1 MASPSMLGHTP
12 VTALGEEPERWIVF
26 IHGILGKRA
35 NWRGIAKRFV
45 ATRPDWGALLIDLRM
60 HGDSVGFD
68 PPHTVAAA
76 AADLVPVVAT
86 LGAPVDA
93 VVGHSFGGKVALAY
107 LQHATH
113 KPKQMWT
120 LDSAPGALAH
130 PTESQAAGVL
140 RFLKAAPKRYS
151 EREEFI
157 DHATGQG
164 LSRGVAT
171 WLAMNLRREDPNGFC
186 FALDLDAI
194 ESLMRDYAAQDYW
207 PLIESLGPEVD
218 VHLVIAKQSKAYSD
232 EERQHATELA
242 ASNSHVHVHHVDAG
256 HWLHVEEPEQLVQL
270 LAAGSGNGEQEQPA
284 DHKKQHHDA
293 NARTHAVRPTGDE
306 T

>member
-1 MASPSMLGHTP
+1 MLGHTP
-12 VTALGEEPERWIVF
+12 VTTLGEEPERWMVF

-45 ATRPDWGALLIDLRM
+45 AARPDWGALLIDLRM
-60 HGDSVGFD
+60 HGDSVDFN

-76 AADLVPVVAT
+76 AADLAPLVAT
-86 LGAPVDA
+86 LAAPVDA

-107 LQHATH
+107 LQHATQ
-113 KPKQMWT
+113 KPKQVWT
-120 LDSAPGALAH
+120 LDSAPGALVN

-140 RFLKAAPKRYS
+140 RFLKAAPKQYK
-151 EREEFI
+151 EREDFI

-164 LSRGVAT
+164 LSRSVAT
-171 WLAMNLRREDPNGFC
+171 WLAMNLQRDDAHGFL
-186 FALDLDAI
+186 FALDLNAI

-207 PLIESLGPEVD
+207 PVIESPGPNVD

-232 EERQHATELA
+232 DERQRATALA
-242 ASNSHVHVHHVDAG
+242 ASNSHVYVHCVDAG
-256 HWLHVEEPEQLVQL
+256 HWLHVEEPEQLVRL
-270 LAAGSGNGEQEQPA
+270 LTVGSGNGDQEKPTEQ
-284 DHKKQHHDA
+284 KKQHHDA
-293 NARTHAVRPTGDE
+293 DARSHAVRPAGDE